1 MQNTITIDLYSLI
14 AYVFNCA
21 VCATIGTLFL
31 LTPLR
36 KDKEGKI
43 DSYIK
48 TRLCLAASAFI
59 EGLASLLYTVRIVN
73 EVPHLALDHFT
84 GPLFMYFSICIDM
97 TAIIYL
103 LHGKQPKLRTAILFI
118 SPVLLVWLIHILLFI
133 PDYGFTFSARAY
145 NEFLTTTPAAIT
157 CYALYAVFVVEFIY
171 ILKSVNQQIIRFKE
185 HIDNY
190 CSGKSR
196 SQSRWLIAVV
206 ISIVT
211 YYIIDIVDMCISTP
225 MMDSIVL
232 WLLSLIIIVNSMTF
246 IMCREIYWNIS
257 PAFATD
263 KIPLQRAITAED
275 PYPQTEI
282 QAQVAKVRRYYERG
296 IPYYAISQIEKN
308 DETDTQQ
315 PKSDPNSIDNIVTE
329 WTQRADKPYLKES
342 ITIMQVAE
350 QMGLNTRLLSNY
362 LNSVKGRNFNAWIN
376 YLKVEET
383 KRMLLAD
390 RSMQLSEI
398 AYKMGFSDLASMSK
412 IFKSI
417 EGMPPSV
424 YRQTRVC
431 QNRS

>member
-1 MQNTITIDLYSLI
+1 MDLYSLI

-275 PYPQTEI
+275 PYPQTENPSK
-282 QAQVAKVRRYYERG
+282 VAKVRRYYERG

-383 KRMLLAD
+383 KLLLLAD
-390 RSMQLSEI
+390 RSVSLSDI
-398 AYKMGFSDLASMSK
+398 AYKMGFTDLASMSK

-424 YRQTRVC
+424 YRQTH
-431 QNRS
+431 

>member
-1 MQNTITIDLYSLI
+1 MTIDLYSLI

-21 VCATIGTLFL
+21 VCATIGILFL

-43 DSYIK
+43 DSYSK

-59 EGLASLLYTVRIVN
+59 EGLTSLLYTVRIVN
-73 EVPHLALDHFT
+73 DVPYLPLNQFT
-84 GPLFMYFSICIDM
+84 SPLFMYFSICIDM

-145 NEFLTTTPAAIT
+145 NEFITTTPAAIT

-206 ISIVT
+206 ISMVT

-232 WLLSLIIIVNSMTF
+232 WLLSLIVIANSMAF
-246 IMCREIYWNIS
+246 IMCRNIYWKIQL
-257 PAFATD
+257 AFAENDNTPTTAATTD
-263 KIPLQRAITAED
+263 NATDADKAQHSSDESKQKRETDAMTQRATFD
-275 PYPQTEI
+275 
-282 QAQVAKVRRYYERG
+282 
-296 IPYYAISQIEKN
+296 S
-308 DETDTQQ
+308 
-315 PKSDPNSIDNIVTE
+315 NSIDDIVNE
-329 WTQRADKPYLKES
+329 WIRRDDKPYLKES
-342 ITIMQVAE
+342 ITITQVAE

-362 LNSVKGRNFNAWIN
+362 INYVKGRNFNAWIN
-376 YLKVEET
+376 FLKVQET
-383 KRMLLAD
+383 KVVLLAD
-390 RSMQLSEI
+390 RTLPLSDI
-398 AYKMGFSDLASMSK
+398 AYRMGFADLASMSR
-412 IFKSI
+412 IFKQI

-424 YRQTRVC
+424 YRQR
-431 QNRS
+431 N

>member
-1 MQNTITIDLYSLI
+1 M
-14 AYVFNCA
+14 
-21 VCATIGTLFL
+21 
-31 LTPLR
+31 
-36 KDKEGKI
+36 
-43 DSYIK
+43 
-48 TRLCLAASAFI
+48 CLAASAFI

-206 ISIVT
+206 ISMVT

-424 YRQTRVC
+424 YRQTH
-431 QNRS
+431 

>member
-1 MQNTITIDLYSLI
+1 MDLYSLI

-145 NEFLTTTPAAIT
+145 NEFITTTPAAIT

-196 SQSRWLIAVV
+196 NQSRWLIAVV
-206 ISIVT
+206 ISMVT

-225 MMDSIVL
+225 MMNSIVL
-232 WLLSLIIIVNSMTF
+232 WLLSLIVIANSMAF

-424 YRQTRVC
+424 YRQTH
-431 QNRS
+431 

>member
-1 MQNTITIDLYSLI
+1 MDLYSLI

-206 ISIVT
+206 ISMVT

-232 WLLSLIIIVNSMTF
+232 WLLSLIFIVNSMTF

-350 QMGLNTRLLSNY
+350 QMGRNTRLLSNY
-362 LNSVKGRNFNAWIN
+362 LNIVKGRNFNAWIN

-424 YRQTRVC
+424 YRQTH
-431 QNRS
+431 

>member
-1 MQNTITIDLYSLI
+1 
-14 AYVFNCA
+14 
-21 VCATIGTLFL
+21 
-31 LTPLR
+31 
-36 KDKEGKI
+36 
-43 DSYIK
+43 
-48 TRLCLAASAFI
+48 
-59 EGLASLLYTVRIVN
+59 
-73 EVPHLALDHFT
+73 
-84 GPLFMYFSICIDM
+84 
-97 TAIIYL
+97 
-103 LHGKQPKLRTAILFI
+103 
-118 SPVLLVWLIHILLFI
+118 
-133 PDYGFTFSARAY
+133 
-145 NEFLTTTPAAIT
+145 
-157 CYALYAVFVVEFIY
+157 
-171 ILKSVNQQIIRFKE
+171 
-185 HIDNY
+185 
-190 CSGKSR
+190 
-196 SQSRWLIAVV
+196 
-206 ISIVT
+206 
-211 YYIIDIVDMCISTP
+211 MCISTP
-225 MMDSIVL
+225 MMNSIVL
-232 WLLSLIIIVNSMTF
+232 WLLSLIVIANSMAF

-424 YRQTRVC
+424 YRQTH
-431 QNRS
+431 

>member
-1 MQNTITIDLYSLI
+1 MDLYSLI

-73 EVPHLALDHFT
+73 EVPHLALNHFT

-315 PKSDPNSIDNIVTE
+315 PKSDPNSINNIVTE

-383 KRMLLAD
+383 KLLLLAD
-390 RSMQLSEI
+390 RSVSLSDI
-398 AYKMGFSDLASMSK
+398 AYKMGFTDLASMSK

-424 YRQTRVC
+424 YRQTH
-431 QNRS
+431 

>member
-1 MQNTITIDLYSLI
+1 M
-14 AYVFNCA
+14 
-21 VCATIGTLFL
+21 
-31 LTPLR
+31 
-36 KDKEGKI
+36 
-43 DSYIK
+43 
-48 TRLCLAASAFI
+48 CLAASAFI

-185 HIDNY
+185 HIDNH

-206 ISIVT
+206 ISMVT

-275 PYPQTEI
+275 PYPQAEI

-412 IFKSI
+412 RFKSI

>member
-1 MQNTITIDLYSLI
+1 MDLYSLI

-206 ISIVT
+206 ISMVT

-315 PKSDPNSIDNIVTE
+315 PKSDPNSIDTIVTA

-350 QMGLNTRLLSNY
+350 QMRLNTRLLSNY

-424 YRQTRVC
+424 YRQTH
-431 QNRS
+431 

>member
-1 MQNTITIDLYSLI
+1 MTIDLYSLI

-43 DSYIK
+43 DSYSK

-145 NEFLTTTPAAIT
+145 NEFITTTPAAIT

-206 ISIVT
+206 ISMVT

-232 WLLSLIIIVNSMTF
+232 WLLSLIVIANSMAF
-246 IMCREIYWNIS
+246 IMCRNIYWKIQL
-257 PAFATD
+257 AFAENDNTPTTAATTD
-263 KIPLQRAITAED
+263 NATDADKAQHRSDESKQKRETDAMTQRATFD
-275 PYPQTEI
+275 
-282 QAQVAKVRRYYERG
+282 
-296 IPYYAISQIEKN
+296 S
-308 DETDTQQ
+308 
-315 PKSDPNSIDNIVTE
+315 NSIDDIVNE
-329 WTQRADKPYLKES
+329 WIRRDDKPYLKES
-342 ITIMQVAE
+342 ITITQVAE

-362 LNSVKGRNFNAWIN
+362 INYVKGRNFNAWIN
-376 YLKVEET
+376 FLKVQET
-383 KRMLLAD
+383 KVVLLAD
-390 RSMQLSEI
+390 RTLPLSDI
-398 AYKMGFSDLASMSK
+398 AYRMGFADLASMSR
-412 IFKSI
+412 IFKQI

-424 YRQTRVC
+424 YRQR
-431 QNRS
+431 N

>member
-1 MQNTITIDLYSLI
+1 MDLYSLI

-196 SQSRWLIAVV
+196 SQSRCLIAVV
-206 ISIVT
+206 ISMVT

-342 ITIMQVAE
+342 LTIMQVAE

-424 YRQTRVC
+424 YRQTH
-431 QNRS
+431 

>member
-315 PKSDPNSIDNIVTE
+315 PKSDPNSIDNIVTA

-350 QMGLNTRLLSNY
+350 QMRLNTRLLSNY

-424 YRQTRVC
+424 YRQTH
-431 QNRS
+431 

>member
-1 MQNTITIDLYSLI
+1 MTIDLYSLI

-43 DSYIK
+43 DSYSK

-145 NEFLTTTPAAIT
+145 NEFITTTPAAIT

-206 ISIVT
+206 ISMVT

-232 WLLSLIIIVNSMTF
+232 WLLSLIVIANSMAF
-246 IMCREIYWNIS
+246 IMCRNIYWKIQL
-257 PAFATD
+257 AFAENDNTPTTAATTD
-263 KIPLQRAITAED
+263 NATDAAKAQHSSDESKQKRETDAMTQRATFD
-275 PYPQTEI
+275 
-282 QAQVAKVRRYYERG
+282 
-296 IPYYAISQIEKN
+296 S
-308 DETDTQQ
+308 
-315 PKSDPNSIDNIVTE
+315 NSIDDIVNE
-329 WTQRADKPYLKES
+329 WIRRDDKPYLKES
-342 ITIMQVAE
+342 ITITQVAE

-362 LNSVKGRNFNAWIN
+362 INYVKGRNFNAWIN
-376 YLKVEET
+376 FLKVQET
-383 KRMLLAD
+383 KVVLLAD
-390 RSMQLSEI
+390 RTLPLSDI
-398 AYKMGFSDLASMSK
+398 AYRMGFADLASMSR
-412 IFKSI
+412 IFKQI

-424 YRQTRVC
+424 YRQR
-431 QNRS
+431 N

>member
-1 MQNTITIDLYSLI
+1 MDIYSLI

-206 ISIVT
+206 ISMVT

-342 ITIMQVAE
+342 ITIMQEAE

-424 YRQTRVC
+424 YRQTH
-431 QNRS
+431 